1 MDPALRVQ
9 VAQRER
15 DAPAVEARV
24 RLGLLRRRVEQHPQV
39 AAATELEQKIARLVV
54 LEGVEEPHDRRVVEA
69 GVHLLLLEQVVDALL
84 LLRGRPF
91 TALLEGKFCRAAGA
105 AVDPPNAR
113 KLARAEQTN
122 HAELLR
128 GRWLHQRGLG

>member
-1 MDPALRVQ
+1 LDPALRVQ

-54 LEGVEEPHDRRVVEA
+54 LEG
-69 GVHLLLLEQVVDALL
+69 
-84 LLRGRPF
+84 
-91 TALLEGKFCRAAGA
+91 
-105 AVDPPNAR
+105 
-113 KLARAEQTN
+113 
-122 HAELLR
+122 
-128 GRWLHQRGLG
+128 